1 MMLVE
6 RRIGKHVF
14 AVYDDIVLGTLD
26 GIFTVEDAHQYIEL
40 LSEIVRKYSEY
51 YACGDLRRMGQFPAE
66 TRRVMV
72 EGHKTLH
79 CAGVAIIGAPFLLRT
94 MIVMAVRALSA
105 IGKNDAPLRFVQN
118 QEEAMSWLSA
128 QRAKRQQKHS

>member
-1 MMLVE
+1 MMTVE
-6 RRIGKHVF
+6 RHIGKHVF

-26 GIFTVEDAHQYIEL
+26 GTFCVEDARQYVEL
-40 LSEIVRKYSEY
+40 LSEIVRKHHEY
-51 YACGDLRRMGQFPAE
+51 YACGDLRRMGQFPPE

-105 IGKNDAPLRFVQN
+105 IGKNDAPLRFVAN
-118 QEEAMSWLSA
+118 QEEAMAWLSA
-128 QRAKRQQKHS
+128 QRAQRQKKS